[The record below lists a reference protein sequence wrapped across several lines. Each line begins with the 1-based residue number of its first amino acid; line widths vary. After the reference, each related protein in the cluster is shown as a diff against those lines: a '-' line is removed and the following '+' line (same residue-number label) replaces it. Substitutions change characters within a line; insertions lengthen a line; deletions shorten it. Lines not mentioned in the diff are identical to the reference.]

1 MGGGREGQGRN
12 DSHMTLEPTSLFAHS
27 RKLMKIKIR
36 RDTVPLLKPYSTNV
50 ICYLGNIQ
58 EYGSYIFN
66 RDVAKV
72 IDYNSYM
79 LYT

>member
-1 MGGGREGQGRN
+1 
-12 DSHMTLEPTSLFAHS
+12 
-27 RKLMKIKIR
+27 MKIKIR
-36 RDTVPLLKPYSTNV
+36 RDTVPLLKPCSTNV
-50 ICYLGNIQ
+50 TCYLGNIQ